1 MTKMTRI
8 AFAFLMVFAICGSS
22 QAAWFLDFEWGLGQD
37 GTQISSGIP
46 GLDFTTTGDYDWLY
60 ADITTDNYNVTSD
73 NGSTYG
79 GEWFFVGGD
88 VFAWLGE
95 NANVGRIDF
104 ANADGS
110 FFTTGYSSSS
120 NFYIEAYDQFDNQLD
135 VAMGGPNFTTS
146 GGTGLEYLTVNSG
159 NNDIAYVL
167 LHDTGNQWL
176 VDNMSGD
183 ASEVGD
189 PTIPEPATLFLLGAG
204 LLGSGV
210 IRRKFR
216 K

>member
-1 MTKMTRI
+1 MTRI
-8 AFAFLMVFAICGSS
+8 AIAALMVFAISSSS

-37 GTQISSGIP
+37 GVQISSGIP
-46 GLDFTTTGDYDWLY
+46 GLNFTTTGDFDWLY
-60 ADITTDNYNVTSD
+60 ADITTNNYNVTSD

-79 GEWFFVGGD
+79 GEWFFMGGD
-88 VFAWLGE
+88 VFAWLGP

-104 ANADGS
+104 ASADGS

-120 NFYIEAYDQFDNQLD
+120 EFFVEAYDAFDNLID
-135 VAMGGPNFTTS
+135 ATSGPTNWTNS
-146 GGTGLEYLTVNSG
+146 GGTGLEYLTVSSG
-159 NNDIAYVL
+159 SNNIAYVL

-176 VDNMSGD
+176 VDNMRGD
-183 ASEVGD
+183 ASDVED

-204 LLGSGV
+204 LIGSGV